1 VKRSEIAFG
10 LLRIPL
16 DFLMAVGGLLI
27 GYKLRLDW
35 DIIPGVDLSAPSAD
49 LLPLNTYLEISIL
62 FAGFL
67 VAVFA
72 IFGLY
77 QLRNTEGPLHESKN
91 VLKHSLIWILVVMA
105 YFFITRK
112 LAFSRL
118 VLGYGVM
125 VTVLLVMLARLFLR
139 KIEKW
144 FLEANIGRRNVLLLG
159 ANKISQH
166 LGKALAK
173 DPHYNLVGYL
183 SEKSAR
189 LDDFKLLGS
198 LKELASTVRHH
209 HVDSVILTTQNLS
222 EVQDHEVLEFCRQNR
237 IEYRFV
243 PDILAVERSNINI
256 EPIAGFPLIELKPT
270 SLDGWGRIGKRI
282 VDVLGSGLGL
292 ILLSPILAV
301 IAIGIKWDS
310 PGPVFFTKLED
321 GKPACRVGIGGK
333 IFKFVKFRTMK
344 NDTHHL
350 RSELAHQSHRK
361 GPLMKIKNDPRIT
374 KFGSFLRHSSLDELP
389 NLWNVFKG
397 DMSLVGPRPHL
408 PEEVERYDAHHQ
420 FLFTIKPG
428 ITGLGQV
435 SGRSDLDFEEEVKLD
450 SFYIKHWSLFLDL
463 KILFKTLVVVAKGKA
478 AD

>member
-1 VKRSEIAFG
+1 MKRSEIAFG

-16 DFLMAVGGLLI
+16 DFLMAVSGLLI

-35 DIIPGVDLSAPSAD
+35 GVIPGMDLSTSTAD
-49 LLPLNTYLEISIL
+49 LLPLDAYFQISLL
-62 FAGFL
+62 FASFL
-67 VAVFA
+67 VIVFA
-72 IFGLY
+72 LFGLY

-91 VLKHSLIWILVVMA
+91 VAKHALIWILVVMA

-125 VTVLLVMLARLFLR
+125 VTVLLVMLARLLLR

-159 ANKISQH
+159 ANKISDR
-166 LGKALAK
+166 LGRALQK

-189 LDDFKLLGS
+189 MESFKFLGS
-198 LKELASTVRHH
+198 LKELARTVRRHQ
-209 HVDSVILTTQNLS
+209 VDSVILTTQNLS
-222 EVQDHEVLEFCRQNR
+222 EVQDHEVLEFCRQSR

-243 PDILAVERSNINI
+243 PDILEVERSNVDI
-256 EPIAGFPLIELKPT
+256 EPMAGFPLIHLKPT
-270 SLDGWGRIGKRI
+270 SLDGWGRIGKRTFDI
-282 VDVLGSGLGL
+282 VGSGLGL
-292 ILLSPILAV
+292 ILLSPVFAA
-301 IAIGIKWDS
+301 IALGIKLDS
-310 PGPVFFTKLED
+310 KGPVFFTRLED
-321 GKPACRVGIGGK
+321 DSPAYRVGMGGK
-333 IFKFVKFRTMK
+333 KFRFIKFRTMQH
-344 NDTHHL
+344 NTHHM

-374 KFGSFLRHSSLDELP
+374 KFGAFLRHSSLDELP
-389 NLWNVFKG
+389 NLWNVLKG

-408 PEEVERYDAHHQ
+408 PEEVARYEAHHQ

-435 SGRSDLDFEEEVKLD
+435 SGRSDLDFEEEARLD
-450 SFYIKHWSLFLDL
+450 SFYIKHWSIFLDL
-463 KILFKTLVVVAKGKA
+463 KILFKTLVVVVKGKA